1 MRAHALLAAVALLAG
16 ACGGGGGGPS
26 GTTQT
31 LPGNFTDPVLY
42 SGLSTGSLATANEIV
57 AVTQGTVTIGGSAV
71 AYTATVGHRTA
82 LRLGTGEPQASFF
95 YVAYTVPGRDP
106 ATRPVTYFYN
116 GGPGSASMWLHLG
129 SYGPKRLAANAPSL
143 ETPQPFPLVDNAES
157 LLDVTDLVFVDA
169 VGTGLSQ
176 AIAPRTNASF
186 WGVTADAEGF
196 RDFVM
201 RHAIATGRQ
210 ASPRFLFG
218 ESYGTTRS
226 AVLARLLEQAGSPL
240 AGVVLLSSVMDYNA
254 NCGVVN
260 RLISCAGYVPSYA
273 ATAAWFSR
281 VTPPVAAG
289 GLDAFLAD
297 QRAFTQSAYQPAVL
311 AQFASPASPP
321 PAGLAT
327 QLSNR
332 TGYPESGWTA
342 QLNLRP
348 ASFRQGFAP
357 GTLLGRYDARMA
369 VPTTSPLAAGGDPS
383 NAFPSP
389 SFTGTIPGYLGSLGY
404 TNPTPYLAF
413 NNIIDGWDF
422 SHDGRDLPDVMPDL
436 AAALAL
442 NPRLKV
448 LAVSGYHDLATPFH
462 QTELDLARLANPA
475 ITVLNYV
482 GGHMMYLDDASR
494 VKQKSELA
502 AWYRAAVPGLAK
514 AEPSVPGPAAAAA
527 PALLA
532 SPPAALDGER
542 REVVVP
548 DRLMAKATPLA
559 SPRGEALARRGESLL
574 ASAFE
579 AAAAR
584 HGGSLSRS
592 EAEREGLG
600 YVARDFDAIAA
611 GRDRVDFADVRAWLS
626 RRTSRID

>member
-1 MRAHALLAAVALLAG
+1 MRAPLLLAAAALACV

-57 AVTQGTVTIGGSAV
+57 ATTQGTVTIGGTAV
-71 AYTATVGHRTA
+71 AYTATAGHRIA
-82 LRLGTGEPQASFF
+82 LRLGTGEPQASYF
-95 YVAYTVPGRDP
+95 YVAYSVPGRDP

-186 WGVTADAEGF
+186 WGVEADAEGF

-201 RHAIATGRQ
+201 RHTIATGRQ

-260 RLISCAGYVPSYA
+260 RPISCAGYVPSYA
-273 ATAAWFSR
+273 ATGAWFSR
-281 VTPPVAAG
+281 VAPPVAAG
-289 GLDAFLAD
+289 GLEAFLAD
-297 QRAFTQSAYQPAVL
+297 QRAFTAASYQPAVL

-321 PAGLAT
+321 PAGLAA
-327 QLSNR
+327 QLAAR
-332 TGYPESGWTA
+332 TGYPEAGWTA

-348 ASFRQGFAP
+348 STFRQGFAS

-369 VPTTSPLAAGGDPS
+369 VATTSPLAVGGDPS

-389 SFTGTIPGYLGSLGY
+389 SFTQAIPTYLGTLGY

-413 NNIIDGWDF
+413 NNIIENWDF

-462 QTELDLARLANPA
+462 QTELDLARLPNTA

-494 VKQKSELA
+494 VKQKAELA

-514 AEPSVPGPAAAAA
+514 AEPAA
-527 PALLA
+527 PSPAIAAVPSLLA
-532 SPPAALDGER
+532 SPPAAMVGER
-542 REVVVP
+542 EEAVVP
-548 DRLMAKATPLA
+548 ERLKSKATPLA
-559 SPRGEALARRGESLL
+559 SPRGEALVRQGESRL

-579 AAAAR
+579 SASAR
-584 HGGSLSRS
+584 YGGTLSRD
-592 EAEREGLG
+592 EAAREGLG
-600 YVARDFDAIAA
+600 YVARAFEAIAQ
-611 GRDRVDFADVRAWLS
+611 GRDRVDFAAVRAWLS
-626 RRTSRID
+626 RRASRID